1 MMGYPLHLFTVE
13 LYYFEFGFVKG
24 HMANGGGSV
33 KPFLIPALRSIDLAA
48 YALILFARKT

>member
-24 HMANGGGSV
+24 HMANGGGRRFREIFSDSGV
-33 KPFLIPALRSIDLAA
+33 AVD
-48 YALILFARKT
+48 